1 MKRPLT
7 ELNVGKYAVIEGHN
21 SEGAIRQRL
30 LDLGLMPGVEI
41 KLVRYAPM
49 GDPVEIKVGMT
60 SIVIRIAEAET
71 VIVDVS
77 A

>member
-7 ELNVGKYAVIEGHN
+7 ELNVGKNALICGHN

-41 KLVRYAPM
+41 KLVRHAPM

-60 SIVIRIAEAET
+60 SIAIRIAEAET
-71 VIVDVS
+71 IIVDAS